1 MFIILSMKIH
11 INIISQIKTKKRE
24 RERYIFVE
32 YFHILRVSKIEEIE
46 FDWIQ
51 NKFFDIVVFFFL
63 NNNFRY

>member
-11 INIISQIKTKKRE
+11 INIIDKDKKKE

-46 FDWIQ
+46 FDWI
-51 NKFFDIVVFFFL
+51 
-63 NNNFRY
+63 